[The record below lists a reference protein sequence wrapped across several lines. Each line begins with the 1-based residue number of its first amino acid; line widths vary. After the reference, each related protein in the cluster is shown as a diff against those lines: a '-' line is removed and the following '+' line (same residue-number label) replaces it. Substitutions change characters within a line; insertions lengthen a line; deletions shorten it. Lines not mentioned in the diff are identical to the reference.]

1 MKLKQEDSTVRFR
14 LFKVINDYGTV
25 FLLRISRYPPCLPK
39 VLIYQFFWSLTNE
52 RDLHIINI
60 VNYMEA

>member
-1 MKLKQEDSTVRFR
+1 MKLKQEDSSVRVR
-14 LFKVINDYGTV
+14 PFKVINVHGTV